1 MVLAITKYRD
11 RTMKIGILGITGRI
25 GTILSKM
32 IAIEDFTGGISSKST
47 DAEIENVVK
56 NSDVLVDFSSPKAT
70 LKILPFAKK
79 FKAPLVTG
87 TTGFSENE
95 FEELK
100 SYAKYIPILHA
111 NNFSVCVQLM
121 AMLLKKCSEVLTDF
135 DFSIID
141 KHHKKKKDAPSGTAL
156 FLAKQVSSKAQIVS
170 IRSGNICGDHICD
183 FSGENEMLTI
193 SHRAFNRNIFASGA
207 LDCAKWIVGKEPRMY
222 TMADFL
228 QSKIK

>member
-1 MVLAITKYRD
+1 
-11 RTMKIGILGITGRI
+11 MKIGILGITGRI

-32 IAIEDFTGGISSKST
+32 ISANELSGGISSKTSEE
-47 DAEIENVVK
+47 EIANIIK
-56 NSDVLVDFSSPKAT
+56 KSDVLIDFSAPQAM
-70 LKILPFAKK
+70 LKVLPIAKQ
-79 FKAPLVTG
+79 FGVPIVTG
-87 TTGFSENE
+87 TTGFSEQE
-95 FEELK
+95 FAEIEK
-100 SYAKYIPILHA
+100 YAKHIPILHA

-141 KHHKKKKDAPSGTAL
+141 KHHKRKKDAPSGTAL

-207 LDCAKWIVGKEPRMY
+207 LDCAKWIIGKEPRLY

-228 QSKIK
+228 QSKIYE

>member
-1 MVLAITKYRD
+1 M
-11 RTMKIGILGITGRI
+11 RTGVIGITGRI

-32 IAIEDFTGGISSKST
+32 IATEDFAGGVSSKTT
-47 DAEIENVVK
+47 DVEIENIVK
-56 NSDVLVDFSSPKAT
+56 NSDVLVDFSAPKAT

-79 FKAPLVTG
+79 YNVPLVTG
-87 TTGFSENE
+87 TTGFSEDE

-100 SYAKYIPILHA
+100 SYAKHISILHA

-121 AMLLKKCSEVLTDF
+121 AMLLRKCSEVLMDF
-135 DFSIID
+135 DFSIVD
-141 KHHKKKKDAPSGTAL
+141 KHHKRKKDAPSGTAL
-156 FLAKQVSSKAQIVS
+156 FLAKQVTSKAQIVS

-207 LDCAKWIVGKEPRMY
+207 LDCAKWIIGKNAGLY
-222 TMADFL
+222 TMEDFL
-228 QSKIK
+228 RSKIQ

>member
-1 MVLAITKYRD
+1 
-11 RTMKIGILGITGRI
+11 MKTGVIGITGRI
-25 GTILSKM
+25 GNILLKM
-32 IAIEDFTGGISSKST
+32 IAAEDFVGGVSSKST
-47 DAEIENVVK
+47 DVEIENIVK
-56 NSDVLVDFSSPKAT
+56 TSDVLVDFSSPKAT

-79 FKAPLVTG
+79 YNVPLVTG

-100 SYAKYIPILHA
+100 SYAKYTPILHA

-121 AMLLKKCSEVLTDF
+121 AMLLRKCSEVLTDF

-141 KHHKKKKDAPSGTAL
+141 KHHKRKKDAPSGTAL
-156 FLAKQVSSKAQIVS
+156 FLAKQVASKAQIVS

-207 LDCAKWIVGKEPRMY
+207 LDCAKWIIGKTAGFY
-222 TMADFL
+222 TMEDFL
-228 QSKIK
+228 RSKVQ

>member
-1 MVLAITKYRD
+1 
-11 RTMKIGILGITGRI
+11 MKIGVLGITGRI

-32 IAIEDFTGGISSKST
+32 IPAGELSGGISSKTSEE
-47 DAEIENVVK
+47 EIVNIVK
-56 NSDVLVDFSSPKAT
+56 NSDVLIDFSTPKAM
-70 LKILPFAKK
+70 LKVLPIAKQ
-79 FKAPLVTG
+79 FGIPIVTG
-87 TTGFSENE
+87 TTGFSEEE
-95 FEELK
+95 FAEIEK
-100 SYAKYIPILHA
+100 CAKYIPILHA

-141 KHHKKKKDAPSGTAL
+141 KHHKRKKDAPSGTAL

-207 LDCAKWIVGKEPRMY
+207 LDCAKWIIGKEARLY